1 MSLHEEIIAN
11 LSGFSKAMYSTWFF
25 YRPARILL
33 DAGEGVSTAME
44 NFVFGI
50 EKVFLSHGHYD
61 HIGGL
66 PGLLQ
71 SRRSARGDNEKPLE
85 VYYPLSDELISLQR
99 RYIENLTYTLGYR
112 LTWHPIEPAQRVP
125 LGAGRDRGFLVPFR
139 VQHAARS
146 VSLGFN
152 IMEERMRLRPEF
164 AALSEAELAALART
178 RPVARGS
185 ATMDAMALHITDDAA
200 ADDDTHDL
208 VRSFQDLVHA
218 RVAQQAL
225 QRVFADVAVA
235 AVQLQGLVHHG
246 KACIGGKALGHGAVG
261 GGVAR
266 PGIELAGGQA
276 HHLAGGDQLGSHV
289 GQLELNG
296 LQSGYRFPK
305 LHPLL
310 GIGYRHLIGSLGDSY

>member
-178 RPVARGS
+178 RPREEFSETYQKILLAYSGDTGPLDPGTVRDAEVLMHDATFLNPADREGMSHATVEEAIRVAV
-185 ATMDAMALHITDDAA
+185 D
-200 ADDDTHDL
+200 
-208 VRSFQDLVHA
+208 A
-218 RVAQQAL
+218 RV
-225 QRVFADVAVA
+225 
-235 AVQLQGLVHHG
+235 
-246 KACIGGKALGHGAVG
+246 KALVLFHVSTRYPGRE
-261 GGVAR
+261 AR
-266 PGIELAGGQA
+266 A
-276 HHLAGGDQLGSHV
+276 
-289 GQLELNG
+289 
-296 LQSGYRFPK
+296 
-305 LHPLL
+305 
-310 GIGYRHLIGSLGDSY
+310 GIGKLARRLAPDLPVALFRSAHCTWLSPAEAAGPAP